1 MASIFDGVAGAI
13 LSAGGGI
20 IGNVMNRNAI
30 REQNKANKDLAKYQ
44 FDLNMQAWHQ
54 QNQYNSPAA
63 QVARLQAA
71 GLNPQL
77 AYGSGSNA
85 GNASSVPQYEA
96 PHMEAYQG
104 NAKDMAQIMNLMPIA
119 QLNQLTA
126 QTRLIDAQTDKEKQL
141 AKEAGARTEGMSYDN
156 VYKKER
162 AAFAGNLASLEY
174 MMKQND
180 YSLQGIN
187 MKLVDAQLKTQSA
200 EAAIKNIQ
208 QLYADEMTQAEL
220 EVLRKRAE
228 NLGASTA
235 HFNQLVEQ
243 IKTLT
248 PAQKSKLF
256 AEIAEL
262 NQNYNIN
269 LPTEKMA
276 ETLGISPKMAAF
288 VKVLIT
294 LFNGN
299 GKKGK

>member
-1 MASIFDGVAGAI
+1 MGSIFDGIAGAV

-20 IGNVMNRNAI
+20 IGNIMNRNAI

-44 FDLNMQAWHQ
+44 FNLNMQAWNA

-63 QVARLQAA
+63 QVARLKAA

-126 QTRLIDAQTDKEKQL
+126 QTRLIDAQTAKEKQL
-141 AKEAGARTEGMSYDN
+141 AKEVGERTKGMEYDN
-156 VYKKER
+156 TYKK
-162 AAFAGNLASLEY
+162 AKSGYAGNLASLEY
-174 MMKQND
+174 LMKQND
-180 YSLQGIN
+180 YAMQGLNMRLIN
-187 MKLVDAQLKTQSA
+187 HQININSA
-200 EAAIKNIQ
+200 DEAIKNIQ
-208 QLYADEMTQAEL
+208 KIYADRMAQAEL
-220 EVLRKRAE
+220 EVLKKRAE

-243 IKTLT
+243 IKILT
-248 PAQKSKLF
+248 PTQKEKLL
-256 AEIAEL
+256 AEIGSL
-262 NQNYNIN
+262 NQNININ
-269 LPTEKMA
+269 LPVEKMA
-276 ETLGISPKMAAF
+276 EELGISPQMASF
-288 VKVLIT
+288 LKIIVSIFK
-294 LFNGN
+294 
-299 GKKGK
+299 

>member
-1 MASIFDGVAGAI
+1 MGVFEFLGGA
-13 LSAGGGI
+13 LGAAGGVV
-20 IGNVMNRNAI
+20 GNIMNKSAI

-126 QTRLIDAQTDKEKQL
+126 QTRLIDAQADKEKQL
-141 AKEAGARTEGMSYDN
+141 AEGAKYDN
-156 VYKKER
+156 VYKKEKSLI
-162 AAFAGNLASLEY
+162 AGSLVSLEY
-174 MMKQND
+174 LYKQNENAM
-180 YSLQGIN
+180 QGLN
-187 MKLVDAQLKTQSA
+187 MKLVEHQADNQAADAAL
-200 EAAIKNIQ
+200 KNIKAIYYNDIQ
-208 QLYADEMTQAEL
+208 EAEL

-248 PAQKSKLF
+248 PAQKGKLF
-256 AEIAEL
+256 AEIGAL
-262 NQNYNIN
+262 NQNININ
-269 LPTEKMA
+269 LPIEKMA
-276 ETLGISPKMAAF
+276 DELGISPQMASF
-288 VKVLIT
+288 LKIIVSIFK
-294 LFNGN
+294 
-299 GKKGK
+299 

>member
-1 MASIFDGVAGAI
+1 MGLFEFLGGA
-13 LSAGGGI
+13 LGAAGGVV
-20 IGNVMNRNAI
+20 GNIMNKSAI

-54 QNQYNSPAA
+54 QNQYNSPAS

-77 AYGSGSNA
+77 AYGSNA

-126 QTRLIDAQTDKEKQL
+126 QTRLIDAQTEKEKQL
-141 AKEAGARTEGMSYDN
+141 AKEAGTRTEGMSYDN

-187 MKLVDAQLKTQSA
+187 MKLVDAQLQTQSA

-288 VKVLIT
+288 VKVLIS